1 MQMSKTFNIQHSTP
15 NSQPVLI
22 AGPTAAGKSEI
33 ALCLAGQLG
42 GEIISVD
49 SMQVYRGLDI
59 GTAKP
64 SPADRARVP
73 HHLIDILD
81 LTESFDAAQFARLAH
96 RAVAEVQSRGRVPI
110 LCGGTGLYFKAFLD
124 GLGDAPSADAK
135 LRAEL
140 EAMPLEKLLEELREH
155 DPAAY
160 ERIDRKNPRRVV
172 RAVEVLRLT
181 GRPFSEQKSR
191 WGETTGEPG
200 KFGMRRRVGALES
213 GDMSPHSKVFCFTRS
228 SDNLRKRIDA
238 RVDAMFAR
246 GLVDET
252 RELLKHGLAEN
263 KTAMQAIGYRQVVE
277 HLRGERALEET
288 IELVKIRTRQFAKRQ
303 LTWFRAQK
311 NLEWI
316 ELKPDE
322 SAEAVA
328 ASLRHRLDTA

>member
-1 MQMSKTFNIQHSTP
+1 MANTADIH
-15 NSQPVLI
+15 SQPSLLHPRPVFL
-22 AGPTAAGKSEI
+22 AGPTAVGKSEI
-33 ALCLAGQLG
+33 ALRLAEQLG
-42 GEIISVD
+42 GEIISAD

-96 RAVAEVQSRGRVPI
+96 RAVAEIQSRRRVPV
-110 LCGGTGLYFKAFLD
+110 LCGGTGLYFKAFLE
-124 GLGDAPSADAK
+124 GLGEAPPADAK

-140 EAMPLEKLLEELREH
+140 EATPLEKLLEELRER

-160 ERIDRKNPRRVV
+160 EKIDRQNPRRVI
-172 RAVEVLRLT
+172 RAVEVIRLT
-181 GRPFSEQKSR
+181 GKPFSEQRADWNVLPASSPEGLK
-191 WGETTGEPG
+191 
-200 KFGMRRRVGALES
+200 LEV
-213 GDMSPHSKVFCFTRS
+213 PARCRNHVFCFIRS
-228 SDNLRKRIDA
+228 SDDLRARINA
-238 RVDAMFAR
+238 RVDTMCAR

-252 RELLKHGLAEN
+252 RELLKRGLAEN

-277 HLRGERALEET
+277 HLHGERSLAET

-311 NLEWI
+311 NLDWI

-322 SAEAVA
+322 SLAAVVT
-328 ASLRHRLDTA
+328 SLLRHSQV